1 MITYDMRDLAD
12 ESLYEYLYRRIRED
26 ILSGRLKK
34 GERMPSKRSFAKNQG
49 VAVITVENAYAQLVA
64 EGYLYSEPRRG
75 FFVSRIDESLR
86 LPQVQAPVPGTGRK
100 ALPGMDEKGRAES
113 GLAGKTEAAE
123 ANPAGKTEG
132 AESDPAGK
140 TEDAEVNP
148 AGEKDRAAAVPAAER
163 AEIDLA
169 QSRVSPD
176 TFPFNTWAKLLREI
190 LQTRRHELLEPAP
203 GAGLMPLRSAIAA
216 YLLQYLNL
224 RVSPDQI
231 VIGAG
236 TEYLYSLLIR
246 LLGPEL
252 VYAVELPGYPK
263 TGRIYESNQVC
274 VRYIPMDSSGI
285 CVDALRES
293 GADVAHISPSHQ
305 FPTGITMP
313 IGRRSELL
321 SWCRESGS
329 HFLIE
334 DDYDSEFRLSGRL
347 IPPIMSIED
356 RGRVIYMNTFTK
368 SLASTIRISYMVLPP
383 ALLQRYREKLGFYS
397 CTVPSFEQYVLAEFI
412 GRGYYEKHINR
423 MRNYYRQKRNRLL
436 HAISGSG
443 LRDLTS
449 VSGAEAGLHFL
460 LLVKSG
466 RTEDELTA
474 LAAAKGVRVYGLSR
488 YMNREEKELRERW
501 PGPCMVVNFQGLSN
515 EAVDA
520 LPELLE
526 EAWFS

>member
-12 ESLYEYLYRRIRED
+12 ESLYEYLYRKIRED
-26 ILSGRLKK
+26 ILAGRLKK

-49 VAVITVENAYAQLVA
+49 VAVITVENAYSQLVA

-75 FFVSRIDESLR
+75 FFVSQIDESLR
-86 LPQVQAPVPGTGRK
+86 LPQTAPLKIESEEVKSAGDSIGK
-100 ALPGMDEKGRAES
+100 EAGLPGIS
-113 GLAGKTEAAE
+113 GSE
-123 ANPAGKTEG
+123 
-132 AESDPAGK
+132 
-140 TEDAEVNP
+140 
-148 AGEKDRAAAVPAAER
+148 AVPAAAAGREKGTEPGPPGGLP
-163 AEIDLA
+163 EIDLA

-190 LQTRRHELLEPAP
+190 LQTKRHELLEPAP
-203 GAGLMPLRSAIAA
+203 GAGIMPLRAAIAA

-231 VIGAG
+231 IIGAG
-236 TEYLYSLLIR
+236 TEYLYALLIR
-246 LLGPEL
+246 LLGTEL

-263 TGRIYESNQVC
+263 TGRIYESNQVS
-274 VRYIPMDSSGI
+274 VKYIPMDASGI
-285 CVDALRES
+285 CVDALLES

-305 FPTGITMP
+305 FPTGVTMP

-321 SWCRESGS
+321 SWCRESET

-356 RGRVIYMNTFTK
+356 RGRVIYLNTFTK

-412 GRGYYEKHINR
+412 RRGYYEKHINR

-436 HAISGSG
+436 HAISTSR
-443 LRDLTS
+443 LRTRTS

-460 LLVKSG
+460 LYVKSEK
-466 RTEDELTA
+466 TEAALTT
-474 LAAAKGVRVYGLSR
+474 LAATQGVRVYGLSS
-488 YMNREEKELRERW
+488 YMAGGDRELRERW
-501 PGPCMVVNFQGLSN
+501 PEPCMVVNYQGLSN

-520 LPELLE
+520 LPELLGK
-526 EAWFS
+526 AWF